1 MKDKKTSVFEN
12 GLIWFGAAVSIAEIL
27 AGTLFAPLG
36 LIKGITAI
44 LIGHVIGC
52 ALLYFAGL
60 IGAKYSI
67 SAMETV
73 KISFGKKGSTL
84 FSSLNVLQLIGWTA
98 IMIVVGA
105 NSAQLILPFGVGWL
119 WSVVIGA
126 LILVWVLIG
135 VKNLSRLNM
144 VAMAGLFVL
153 TVILCAVVFRGRM
166 TPVIGGG
173 ITFGQ
178 AVELSAAM
186 PLSWLPLI
194 SDYTRFAKKKT
205 AATAVSAAVYFVAS
219 SWMYLIGLGSAL
231 FTANSDIAQI
241 LLNAGLGIAGLLTVI
256 FSTVTTAYLDAFS
269 AGVSA
274 VSIVRRLDE
283 KWTAA
288 AVCVIGTLLAI
299 VAPITQFEN
308 FLYLIGSVFAP
319 MIAILI
325 VDVFILKNDAS
336 QSAFNVKNLIL
347 WAVGFAVYR
356 LSLTIDTPVGN
367 TLPVMIITALLCLF
381 VNKIGGLINARNNA

>member
-1 MKDKKTSVFEN
+1 MENKKTSVFEN

-36 LIKGITAI
+36 LTKGIFAI

-52 ALLYFAGL
+52 TLLFFAGL
-60 IGAKYSI
+60 IGAKYSK

-73 KISFGKKGSTL
+73 KISFGHKGSAL
-84 FSSLNVLQLIGWTA
+84 FSTLNVLQLIGWTA

-105 NSAQLILPFGVGWL
+105 NSAQLTLPFVGGWF
-119 WSVVIGA
+119 WSIVIGA

-135 VKNLSRLNM
+135 VKKLSRLNM
-144 VAMAGLFVL
+144 VAMSGLFVL
-153 TVILCAVVFRGRM
+153 SVILCAVIFTGSM
-166 TPVIGGG
+166 TSVTSNT

-205 AATAVSAAVYFVAS
+205 AATAASAATYFFTS
-219 SWMYLIGLGSAL
+219 SWMYVIGLGSAL

-274 VSIVRRLDE
+274 VSIFRRLNE

-288 AVCVIGTLLAI
+288 AVCVIGTALAI
-299 VAPITQFEN
+299 IAPITQFES

-319 MIAILI
+319 MISILI
-325 VDVFILKNDAS
+325 VDVFILKNDTS
-336 QSAFNVKNLIL
+336 QSPFNVKNLIL
-347 WAVGFAVYR
+347 WAAGFTVYR
-356 LSLTIDTPVGN
+356 LSMTIDTPVGN
-367 TLPVMIITALLCLF
+367 TLPVMIITALLCLS
-381 VNKIGGLINARNNA
+381 VNKIGGRNKCSE

>member
-1 MKDKKTSVFEN
+1 MEDKKTSVFEN
-12 GLIWFGAAVSIAEIL
+12 GLIWFGAAVSIAEIM
-27 AGTLFAPLG
+27 AGMLFAPLG
-36 LIKGITAI
+36 LVKGISAI

-52 ALLYFAGL
+52 ALFYFAGL
-60 IGAKYSI
+60 IGAKYSM

-73 KISFGKKGSTL
+73 KISFGKKGSAL

-105 NSAQLILPFGVGWL
+105 NSAQLILPFGTGWL
-119 WSVVIGA
+119 WSIIIGA
-126 LILVWVLIG
+126 LILIWVLIG
-135 VKNLSRLNM
+135 VKNLSKLNM
-144 VAMAGLFVL
+144 VAMAALFILSV
-153 TVILCAVVFRGRM
+153 VLCAVVFKGKM
-166 TPVIGGG
+166 TPVTGD

-186 PLSWLPLI
+186 PLSWLPLV
-194 SDYTRFAKKKT
+194 SDYTRFAQKKT
-205 AATAVSAAVYFVAS
+205 AATAVSAVVYFFTS
-219 SWMYLIGLGSAL
+219 SWMYFIGLGSAL
-231 FTANSDIAQI
+231 FAANSDIAQI

-274 VSIVRRLDE
+274 VSIFRRLDE
-283 KWTAA
+283 KRSAA

-319 MIAILI
+319 MISILI
-325 VDVFILKNDAS
+325 VDVFILKKDAS
-336 QSAFNVKNLIL
+336 QTPFNVKNLIL

-356 LSLTIDTPVGN
+356 LSMTVDTPVGN
-367 TLPVMIITALLCLF
+367 TLPVMIVTALLCLF
-381 VNKIGGLINARNNA
+381 VNKIGGLKNARNNA